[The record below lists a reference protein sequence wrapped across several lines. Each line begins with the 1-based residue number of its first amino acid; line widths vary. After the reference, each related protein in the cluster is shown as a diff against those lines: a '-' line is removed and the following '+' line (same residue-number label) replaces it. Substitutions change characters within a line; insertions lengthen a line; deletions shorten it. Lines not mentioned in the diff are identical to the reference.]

1 MARSARIALL
11 AITALVV
18 GLGGTACDED
28 DWPVQGEG
36 APGIDESINGEVLAF
51 LAEHDLP
58 GATVAVTRAGRLVW
72 SKAYGWANE
81 GEQVRMKPWH
91 RSRIGSVSK
100 MLTAIGLLQMLESD
114 QPSLGSLALGPSDLA
129 AKLSQKLYGHP
140 GADVDDASWPSVS
153 EPTVLAN
160 PELYWEAMRDGVA
173 ELSPDTFDAS
183 MATMIDWAS
192 QVELGH
198 LLSHTSGLVRSGP
211 RALAAEYFGIDE
223 SEVTYSHVHQAVL
236 AGQTVSAE
244 NSSNLKCWVEGALYV
259 DEEDEDFTG
268 LTYQLPPF
276 LFEPGTDECYS
287 NHGFGL
293 LGYIMDELAG
303 PGEENTYRAIIEQGI
318 LEPLGLSGVVPN
330 NVDIGELDAWP
341 DGSTLDPES
350 PSTLGMPTG
359 GWSASAQ
366 DLVRIMCGLDRESNH
381 LRLLDQAT
389 VTTMES
395 IAYPN
400 ASSSQPLGWD
410 KRYEHALT
418 KNGKVGG
425 GTSLIIKYLPGR
437 FDAAPDDEINVAMNV
452 NAGAEVPTIDLLR
465 SIAAT
470 VAEADIDED
479 YDLFDPQH
487 ACVKE
492 PGLVAPSASA
502 TPTGGATLVI
512 PTVEPSPDT
521 GGTLVAPTRTPDP
534 RPSEPSRPTVTIR
547 QPTAGQHT
555 APSGVASIQFSGMAR
570 DATGAVIPGAH
581 YRWTAVQD
589 NVRTPLCVG
598 SGIGPAPSLSASPS
612 PTGIGGLTTPKDC
625 ASFTGRLSQRSVGA
639 GPPITILLEAR
650 DPSGTVGTASVVIT
664 LYHPPV
670 G

>member
-1 MARSARIALL
+1 MARSARWAVLAVAAL
-11 AITALVV
+11 AV
-18 GLGGTACDED
+18 GLGATACDED

-58 GATVAVTRAGRLVW
+58 GATVAVTRGGRLVW
-72 SKAYGWANE
+72 SKAYGWADE
-81 GEQVRMKPWH
+81 GEQIRMKPWH

-100 MLTAIGLLQMLESD
+100 VITAIGLLQMLESD
-114 QPSLGSLALGPSDLA
+114 GPTLGSLALGPSDLQS
-129 AKLSQKLYGHP
+129 KLSQKLYGHP
-140 GADVDDASWPSVS
+140 GDDVDSASWPSVV
-153 EPTVLAN
+153 EPTVLAD
-160 PELYWEAMRDGVA
+160 PELYWEAMRDGVT
-173 ELSPDTFDAS
+173 ELNPDTFDAS

-223 SEVTYSHVHQAVL
+223 ADVTYAQVHQAVL

-244 NSSNLKCWVEGALYV
+244 NSSNVKCWVDGALYV
-259 DEEDEDFTG
+259 DEEDEEFTG
-268 LTYQLPPF
+268 QTYQLPPF

-293 LGYIMDELAG
+293 LGYIMDELSG
-303 PGEENTYRAIIEQGI
+303 PGEENTYRGIIEQGI

-330 NVDIGELDAWP
+330 NADISELDAWP
-341 DGSTLDPES
+341 HGSELDPET
-350 PSTLGMPTG
+350 PSTLGLPTG
-359 GWSASAQ
+359 GWTASAQ
-366 DLVRIMCGLDRESNH
+366 DMVRIMCGLDRQSNH
-381 LRLLDQAT
+381 LRLLSAET

-395 IAYPN
+395 IAYPD

-437 FDAAPDDEINVAMNV
+437 FDAAPDDEINIAMNV
-452 NAGAEVPTIDLLR
+452 NSGAEVPTIDLLR
-465 SIAAT
+465 SIAGT
-470 VAEADIDED
+470 VAEADIDDD
-479 YDLFDPQH
+479 YDLFDPQY
-487 ACVKE
+487 ACTVE
-492 PGLVAPSASA
+492 PGLVAPTISPSPVDD
-502 TPTGGATLVI
+502 PTLVNPTVVPSPSDGATF
-512 PTVEPSPDT
+512 
-521 GGTLVAPTRTPDP
+521 VAPTRSPEP
-534 RPSEPSRPTVTIR
+534 PPSGPTVAIR
-547 QPTAGQHT
+547 APLAGQHT
-555 APSGVASIQFSGMAR
+555 APSGVASLTFSGLAR
-570 DATGAVIPGAH
+570 DASGAIIPGTQ
-581 YRWTAVQD
+581 YRWTAVQGT
-589 NVRTPLCVG
+589 NRTVLCAG
-598 SGIGPAPSLSASPS
+598 SGIGPGPSATPSPS

-625 ASFTGRLSQRSVGA
+625 TSFTGRLTQRAIGA

-650 DPSGTVGTASVVIT
+650 DPSGTIGNATVVIT